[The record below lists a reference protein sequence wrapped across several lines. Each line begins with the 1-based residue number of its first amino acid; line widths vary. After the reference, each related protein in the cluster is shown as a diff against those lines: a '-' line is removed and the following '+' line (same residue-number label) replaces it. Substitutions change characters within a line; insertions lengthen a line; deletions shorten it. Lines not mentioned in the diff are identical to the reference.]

1 MCVCVCV
8 RACVR
13 RPDVCTCVYGC
24 ALLIIIC
31 LTGPYNKYM
40 YLGRIWFGCFK
51 VSRHVAFVRLFKRLV
66 NNGRQNTIQPAV
78 KGTGVV
84 FKVVI
89 WTGS

>member
-1 MCVCVCV
+1 MCVCVHACV
-8 RACVR
+8 RACMRACMRACVR
-13 RPDVCTCVYGC
+13 RPD
-24 ALLIIIC
+24 
-31 LTGPYNKYM
+31 
-40 YLGRIWFGCFK
+40 LGRIWFGCFK

-89 WTGS
+89 WTGR